1 MLNNCCDRNKS
12 ANFVVVQVMTCLW
25 TGLYAMA
32 AVLLFQS
39 LLKKLH
45 HTFTQMIT
53 RTRYVEFCWLTLWQT
68 GYVFVWRYMEWI

>member
-1 MLNNCCDRNKS
+1 
-12 ANFVVVQVMTCLW
+12 MTCLW

-68 GYVFVWRYMEWI
+68 GYVFV